1 VKIRTTKSD
10 IRFCRRVRQKSRD
23 ARQMVIGLY
32 TEEERRH
39 ILGRAKEQQES
50 SYSEVNIVPDL
61 KKKQRSEETEE
72 G

>member
-39 ILGRAKEQQES
+39 ILRRAKEQQES
-50 SYSEVNIVPDL
+50 S
-61 KKKQRSEETEE
+61 KKQRSEETTMRDEAE
-72 G
+72 